1 MRILLDIRVAVAALQ
16 AAVNA
21 RVKLVAIH
29 ADLVPRAIGH
39 RLVAWQAR
47 QSVCAAAV
55 AAPNPSN
62 NPNVPNRKASASNGV
77 IPGIRTQRKIG
88 FPG

>member
-1 MRILLDIRVAVAALQ
+1 MVWS
-16 AAVNA
+16 
-21 RVKLVAIH
+21 
-29 ADLVPRAIGH
+29 P
-39 RLVAWQAR
+39 WQAR

-77 IPGIRTQRKIG
+77 IPGIRTQRRIG